1 MKKLALAAIVATTLA
16 GSFTGTAV
24 AGPEADGPTG
34 FLCGF
39 SSITNPNAE
48 ANTQTGEID
57 GGPLVVTT
65 GEGATT
71 APASG
76 TLTCTIQVGANST
89 HAGADAP
96 GGKVSA
102 NGTGVVVI
110 PPSVVSYT
118 AAPEQAVYLCSQFT
132 YTGGGTVYFHADND
146 DDPSTDTGHW
156 SADANSEC
164 GLAIS
169 ASTPEEPGPVN
180 ELELLIDS
188 LICPTLKTLLPPDG
202 DVAGVWDCPPYGN

>member
-24 AGPEADGPTG
+24 AGPPTTGPDG

-39 SSITNPNAE
+39 TSVTNPNAE

-57 GGPLVVTT
+57 GGPLIVTDAAGNPT
-65 GEGATT
+65 G
-71 APASG
+71 G
-76 TLTCTIQVGANST
+76 TLTCTIQVGANNLHSSP
-89 HAGADAP
+89 DAP

-102 NGTGVVVI
+102 HGDGVVVI

-118 AAPEQAVYLCSQFT
+118 AAPEQNVYLCTQFT
-132 YTGGGTVYFHADND
+132 YDNGRTVYWHADND
-146 DDPSTDTGHW
+146 DDPTTDTGHW
-156 SADANSEC
+156 TEDPNKEC

-169 ASTPEEPGPVN
+169 ASTPSDGPIHD
-180 ELELLIDS
+180 LEILIDGI
-188 LICPTLKTLLPPDG
+188 ICPELKKLLPPDG
-202 DVAGVWDCPPYGN
+202 DIANVWDCPPYGS